1 MPKTAAQLPTIEQL
15 LRGHV
20 NRRVIVL
27 ALEGPEQVL
36 LKGVLHP
43 SLELEGERIHR
54 YLIEKG
60 VFQIPLKD
68 VLMITDEPVRPQNLE
83 VVQTPPSRA
92 SAGYEVETR

>member
-15 LRGHV
+15 LRSHV

-27 ALEGPEQVL
+27 ALDGPEQVL